1 MTRQTISTF
10 AAVAIAAF
18 SISTSQAAPPAD
30 CVQQDSGDRLKCK
43 FQNIIEQQEESA
55 TKLSSMGNIP
65 ADRTDKL
72 MRQVGN
78 TMSTNS
84 RTGPSDFKQLTKKGQ
99 AQCDIVELLNHAQS
113 NGDGDGICTG
123 NEMCEEDNDDQIG
136 NNDSV
141 CMPKNGK
148 KREACLQ
155 ICDAEAIRGNP
166 NNFDDSP
173 GSRGADFE
181 KVLDDITDDYVELNN
196 NLGQSV
202 AIMAS
207 FAAQASSD
215 SCGAV
220 LNARPT
226 DKQLDNSF
234 MAAYIA
240 ENLAE
245 QADNICNLDAAGFN
259 VAVACIVTDGI
270 FIVAKGIADTI
281 TSANETVDS
290 QTIDATLACVKDLQ
304 AAAGD
309 QAAQLDAID
318 AKLNTTLEMLNET
331 IELLITPQGQRDGFP
346 NK

>member
-1 MTRQTISTF
+1 MNRRTIAT
-10 AAVAIAAF
+10 VITIVIALM
-18 SISTSQAAPPAD
+18 SNSTSQAAPPAD
-30 CVQQDSGDRLKCK
+30 CAQQDSGDRLKCK

-55 TKLSSMGNIP
+55 SKLSSMGNIP

-72 MRQVGN
+72 MRQVGK

-84 RTGPSDFKQLTKKGQ
+84 RTEPADFKQLTKKGQ
-99 AQCDIVELLNHAQS
+99 TQCDIVELLGHAQS

-123 NEMCEEDNDDQIG
+123 NEMCEEDNADQIG

-141 CMPKNGK
+141 CSPKKGK
-148 KREACLQ
+148 KREMCLQ
-155 ICDAEAIRGNP
+155 ICDTEAVRGNP

-181 KVLDDITDDYVELNN
+181 EVLDDITADYLELNN
-196 NLGQSV
+196 DLDQSV
-202 AIMAS
+202 AVMAS

-281 TSANETVDS
+281 TSANDSVDS
-290 QTIDATLACVKDLQ
+290 QTIDATLACVAELKATADEQ
-304 AAAGD
+304 AN
-309 QAAQLDAID
+309 QLNAID
-318 AKLNTTLEMLNET
+318 SKLNTTLEMLNET
-331 IELLITPQGQRDGFP
+331 IELLTTPQGQRDGFP